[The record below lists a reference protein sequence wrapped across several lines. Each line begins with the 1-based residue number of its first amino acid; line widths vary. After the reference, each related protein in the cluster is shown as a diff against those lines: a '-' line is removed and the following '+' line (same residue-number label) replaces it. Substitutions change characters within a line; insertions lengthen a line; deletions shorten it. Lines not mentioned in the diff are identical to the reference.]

1 MNALVHPSIVLA
13 TARRVLQ
20 QIRRDRRT
28 VALVLLVPVVLLA
41 LLKYVFDTQPQVFQ
55 RIGPPLVG
63 LFPLILMFIITS
75 IAMLRERTNGTL
87 ERLMSMPLAKLDL
100 LLGYGLAFAV
110 VASIQAL
117 VTALVAFGA
126 LGLETAGPV
135 WLVIL
140 LAVANAI
147 LGMALGL
154 LVSAFATSE
163 FQAVQFMPAV
173 LMPQF
178 FVVGLF
184 APRDHMAAPLEAASN
199 FLPLTYAYEALAK
212 AAANDIDGRF
222 WIDIGVGMGCV
233 ALALVFGALTLKRRT
248 A

>member
-1 MNALVHPSIVLA
+1 MVEAPVGSGPS
-13 TARRVLQ
+13 
-20 QIRRDRRT
+20 
-28 VALVLLVPVVLLA
+28 
-41 LLKYVFDTQPQVFQ
+41 
-55 RIGPPLVG
+55 
-63 LFPLILMFIITS
+63 
-75 IAMLRERTNGTL
+75 
-87 ERLMSMPLAKLDL
+87 
-100 LLGYGLAFAV
+100 
-110 VASIQAL
+110 
-117 VTALVAFGA
+117 
-126 LGLETAGPV
+126 
-135 WLVIL
+135 
-140 LAVANAI
+140 ANAI